1 MSFYDENEEQL
12 VGYNQADEWW
22 SGIPTAGGQA
32 VGAGL
37 GAGLGMLACPA
48 APIAM
53 PLLSGLFG
61 AIGGAFGSMGE
72 ADAEPVYAEPPLV
85 PFEPFQ
91 VDPTMQQF
99 AMGGLQDQNWLQP
112 DYSMAQAYGVQS
124 PYGFG

>member
-37 GAGLGMLACPA
+37 GAGLGMLAGPA
-48 APIAM
+48 API
-53 PLLSGLFG
+53 G

-91 VDPTMQQF
+91 VDPVMQQF
-99 AMGGLQDQNWLQP
+99 AMGGLQDPNWLQP